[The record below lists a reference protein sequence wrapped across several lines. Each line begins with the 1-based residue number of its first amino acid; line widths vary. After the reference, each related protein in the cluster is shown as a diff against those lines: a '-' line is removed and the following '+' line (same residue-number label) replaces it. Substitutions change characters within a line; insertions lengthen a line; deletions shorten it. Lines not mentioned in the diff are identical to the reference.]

1 MCVQCMLKNR
11 KEKTEQIKTETKPI
25 SMKMI

>member
-1 MCVQCMLKNR
+1 MLKNR